1 MSFNEKN
8 GKIQDDSNLNLV
20 CKQLNGRRERQTDD
34 FRPVFNCDNS
44 GEICRFEAFK
54 RSDTHILT
62 LKSRFQE

>member
-34 FRPVFNCDNS
+34 FVPVFNCDNS
-44 GEICRFEAFK
+44 GKIGRFEAF
-54 RSDTHILT
+54 
-62 LKSRFQE
+62 